1 MVSGKSPR
9 LPQKKG
15 PALPSGCASWAAQDV
30 PEVLRSLFRPE
41 VEIVLIR
48 EAVKARSPHHWNHA
62 PRLSTDQLSLGKGY
76 IGP

>member
-1 MVSGKSPR
+1 MDANGPNGFWEPR
-9 LPQKKG
+9 LPKT
-15 PALPSGCASWAAQDV
+15 AQDV

-48 EAVKARSPHHWNHA
+48 EAVKARSPHWNHA
-62 PRLSTDQLSLGKGY
+62 PRSTNQLSLGKGY